1 MFAYALRQQKT
12 KADLVC
18 LVTDD
23 VPVYARAPFEL
34 LFDHVVNVDRMMVSH
49 PLRDRRTDRPFLF
62 ARLNALRLGLDG
74 DLGFAY
80 DKVAL
85 VDADILPL
93 RCYDTLFDL
102 DGPAGIINERKEH
115 CVQANHRDRFIY
127 PKSVYHDGTWIMA
140 PGVWQ
145 GQSSWKAGAARG
157 DGQSPCRQNQHAS
170 KHIGD
175 GGGAEHA

>member
-1 MFAYALRQQKT
+1 MCRVKTRKTRFQTGRIAHASFLVRNGSYVPGALMFAYALRQQKT

-85 VDADILPL
+85 WTPTSCRSAATTRSLTLMALP
-93 RCYDTLFDL
+93 
-102 DGPAGIINERKEH
+102 
-115 CVQANHRDRFIY
+115 
-127 PKSVYHDGTWIMA
+127 
-140 PGVWQ
+140 
-145 GQSSWKAGAARG
+145 
-157 DGQSPCRQNQHAS
+157 AS
-170 KHIGD
+170 
-175 GGGAEHA
+175 